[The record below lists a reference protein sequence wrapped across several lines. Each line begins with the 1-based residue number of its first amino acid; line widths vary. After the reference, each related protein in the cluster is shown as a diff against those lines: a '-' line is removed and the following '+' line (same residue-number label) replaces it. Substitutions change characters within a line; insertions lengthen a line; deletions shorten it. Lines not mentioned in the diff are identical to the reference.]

1 MKTPSLNLQPGLI
14 NLAQLRDLHYSPQ
27 TVALDPSALP
37 GIRASAALVQK
48 AAQGGDAVYGVNTGF
63 GKLANQRIALADL
76 ETLQLNLLRSHA
88 VGVGEP
94 MPERVVRLVLLLKA
108 ASLARGFSGIRE
120 VVIDLLLA
128 LYNQGLSP
136 VIPCQGS
143 VGASGDLA
151 PLAHLCLPLIG
162 EGEVFYQGQRLPA
175 AEALAKAGLAPVK
188 LSAKEGLALIN
199 GTQVSTA
206 LALDALLAAD
216 RLFGAAV
223 ISGAVTLD
231 AARGSDGPFDPRIHS
246 VRGQPGQID
255 CAAAYRALTAG
266 SQIRQ
271 SHLEGDDR
279 VQDPYCLRCQP
290 QVMGAC
296 LDQMRY
302 ASQVLVRE
310 ANAVTDN
317 PLVFANIQTSFQAD
331 AADPALPGRQ
341 RSPLE
346 GETTAGGFGGELI
359 SGGNFHAEPVAL
371 ACDAL
376 AVVIAEIGAITE
388 RRIAML
394 VDTVASRL
402 PAFLTPEPGLNSG
415 FMIVHVTAAALASEN
430 KSMAHPASVD
440 SLPTSANQEDHVSM
454 ATFAARRLQPMLRNT
469 EYIVAIELLA
479 AAQGIEFLRPL
490 ESSVVLEG
498 VLQLVRAVSPAMMQD
513 RSLAPDMER
522 VHQLVTQG
530 RIGLAGE
537 AQINELRALRLA

>member
-1 MKTPSLNLQPGLI
+1 MNIQPGHLT
-14 NLAQLRDLHYSPQ
+14 LAQLRQLHAHITPL
-27 TVALDPSALP
+27 TLDPAARP
-37 GIRASAALVQK
+37 GIRASADLVHQ
-48 AAQGGDAVYGVNTGF
+48 AAEGGAAVYGVNTGF
-63 GKLANQRIALADL
+63 GKLANQRIAKPDLA
-76 ETLQLNLLRSHA
+76 TLQLNLLRSHA

-94 MPERVVRLVLLLKA
+94 MSEPVVRLILLMKA
-108 ASLARGFSGIRE
+108 ASLARGYSGIRE
-120 VVIDLLLA
+120 LVIDRLLA
-128 LYNQGLSP
+128 FYNLGITP

-162 EGEVFYQGQRLPA
+162 EGEVFYGHTRMPA
-175 AEALAKAGLAPVK
+175 AKALQMVHLEPIT

-206 LALDALLAAD
+206 LAIDALLATE
-216 RLFGAAV
+216 RLFEAAV

-231 AARGSDGPFDPRIHS
+231 AARGSDGPFDPRIHA
-246 VRGQPGQID
+246 VRGQPGQVA
-255 CAAAYRALTAG
+255 CAAAYRALAIG
-266 SQIRQ
+266 SAIRK

-302 ASQVLVRE
+302 AADVLLRE

-317 PLVFANIQTSFQAD
+317 PLVFA
-331 AADPALPGRQ
+331 
-341 RSPLE
+341 
-346 GETTAGGFGGELI
+346 ETGTLL

-371 ACDAL
+371 AADAL

-394 VDTVASRL
+394 VDTVVSRL

-430 KSMAHPASVD
+430 KSLAHPASVD

-454 ATFAARRLQPMLRNT
+454 ATFAARRLQQMLRNT

-490 ESSVVLEG
+490 KSSAVLEG
-498 VLQLVRAVSPAMMQD
+498 ILQLIRSVSPAMMVD
-513 RSLAPDMER
+513 RSLAPDME
-522 VHQLVTQG
+522 LVRGLITQG

-537 AQINELRALRLA
+537 AQIHELTALRLG